1 MKQGADMTD
10 VVDPQ
15 VRSRMMGAI
24 KGKDTKPEIQLRQYL
39 HAQGFRYRLHRR
51 GLPGSPDLVLKRHS
65 LVIFVHG
72 CFWHRHGKCFYAAS
86 PKTRP
91 EFWQQ
96 KFEANMARDAR
107 VQNELRQLGW
117 RVLVVWECGLKHLD
131 LEDHQVPGLIRSL
144 HADMQWPAIPPR
156 IR

>member
-15 VRSRMMGAI
+15 VRSRMMGSI
-24 KGKDTKPEIQLRQYL
+24 KSKNTKPEIQLRQYL

-51 GLPGSPDLVLKRHS
+51 GLPGSPDLVLKRYS

-72 CFWHRHGKCFYAAS
+72 CFWHRHEKCFYAAS

-107 VQNELRQLGW
+107 VQDELRQLGW

-131 LEDHQVPGLIRSL
+131 LEDHQIPELIRSL
-144 HADMQWPAIPPR
+144 RIDMQWPEIPPR
-156 IR
+156 TR